1 MPSTID
7 SYFSRDCSM
16 NVYQG
21 GTVTYVALQLA
32 FHMGFSRGALVGCDH
47 NFATKGPSNKTVVAT
62 GPDQSHFDPNYFADG
77 IKWQLPD
84 LFESEVSYKMARAMY
99 EEYGRSLVNCTENGN
114 LDIFERQNLVKF
126 LNGTNI

>member
-32 FHMGFSRGALVGCDH
+32 FHMGFSRVALVGCDH
-47 NFATKGPSNKTVVAT
+47 SFATKGPSNKTIVAT
-62 GPDQSHFDPNYFADG
+62 GADQSHFDPNYFADG
-77 IKWQLPD
+77 TKWQLPD
-84 LFESEVSYKMARAMY
+84 LFASEVSYNMAKAMY
-99 EEYGRSLVNCTENGN
+99 EEYGRSLVNCTEGGK
-114 LDIFERQNLVKF
+114 LDIFDRQGLVDF
-126 LNGTNI
+126 LNGVTI